1 MSLFD
6 GTGCVEFVGELTRG
20 GNDAIRAALEDAD
33 ASPARALAAA
43 EVIASAAGEPPDELP
58 DEARE
63 WIETHGVPDD
73 DLVDLALRSAKRVS
87 SRTDLREANGEAWL
101 AEVRDLRFRLGDI
114 AAP

>member
-6 GTGCVEFVGELTRG
+6 GDGCKEFVGTLVPG
-20 GNDAIRAALEDAD
+20 GTDAIRAALEDAQ
-33 ASPARALAAA
+33 AHPARALAAA
-43 EVIASAAGEPPDELP
+43 EVVASAAGEPPDELP

-73 DLVDLALRSAKRVS
+73 ALVELALRTAHDLCARP
-87 SRTDLREANGEAWL
+87 DLRAGGGDEWL
-101 AEVRDLRFRLGDI
+101 RAVRDLRYRLGDV